1 MTVTASRALIGETPG
16 RQPGRRR
23 GGHSG
28 RRPGASRT
36 RGAILLAAR
45 ECFAAGGFDH
55 ATIRE
60 IGARADVDPALVHH
74 YFGTKERLFEAAL
87 ELPLDPA
94 VLLPQL
100 LKSDRARIGEQ
111 VVRQFLRTW
120 EAPDNLPI
128 FLAMLRSVVG
138 DERAA
143 TMVRDLLTRVVFGPL
158 ATVLDVP
165 DARLRANLVGTQLI
179 GLALARY
186 VGRIE
191 PLASS
196 DIESIVAAVGPTVQ
210 RYLMGDLG

>member
-1 MTVTASRALIGETPG
+1 MTREA
-16 RQPGRRR
+16 PGRRPGR
-23 GGHSG
+23 RHGGHSG
-28 RRPGASRT
+28 RRPGANRT
-36 RGAILLAAR
+36 REAILVAAR

-55 ATIRE
+55 ATIRD

-100 LKSDRARIGEQ
+100 MKADRARVGEQ
-111 VVRQFLRTW
+111 VVRQFLYTW
-120 EAPDNLPI
+120 EAPENLPV

-143 TMVRDLLTRVVFGPL
+143 ALVRDLLTRVIFAPF

-165 DARLRANLVGTQLI
+165 DARLRANLIGTQLI

-196 DIESIVAAVGPTVQ
+196 DIETVVAAVGPTVQ

>member
-1 MTVTASRALIGETPG
+1 MTREAP
-16 RQPGRRR
+16 RRR
-23 GGHSG
+23 HGGHSG
-28 RRPGASRT
+28 RRPGANRT
-36 RGAILLAAR
+36 REAILLSAR

-55 ATIRE
+55 ATIRD
-60 IGARADVDPALVHH
+60 IGARAGVDPALVHH

-100 LKSDRARIGEQ
+100 IKGDRARIGEQ
-111 VVRQFLRTW
+111 VVRRFLYAW
-120 EAPDNLPI
+120 EAPENRPI

-143 TMVRDLLTRVVFGPL
+143 TMVRDLLTRAVFAPL
-158 ATVLDVP
+158 AMVLDVP

-196 DIESIVAAVGPTVQ
+196 DIETIVAAVAPAVQ
-210 RYLMGDLG
+210 QYLMGDLG